1 MKKIK
6 KSKSKETSI
15 VKSIKKL
22 AKKVD
27 KMTDEQIKDV
37 SNRLGIIIDKTD
49 MVIRSVKKSIKRKNA
64 KRN

>member
-6 KSKSKETSI
+6 KSKSKETLI

-49 MVIRSVKKSIKRKNA
+49 VVIRSVKKSIKRKNA